1 MQEKGVGV
9 KYGHQVV
16 GLDDRRDGTVAV
28 RMRRVGVDEETT
40 VIAREYLEGLQL
52 LLEMLTVVG

>member
-1 MQEKGVGV
+1 M
-9 KYGHQVV
+9 V